1 MRLSEVR
8 DSLPQY
14 TIIKDKLDVAG
25 LDLEAIFSKLKS
37 AFAGEK
43 LNDIDGLKLTL
54 NRAGYISENQY
65 RTHCKDLCR
74 SAH

>member
-43 LNDIDGLKLTL
+43 LNRHWLKIDFKSGW
-54 NRAGYISENQY
+54 YIFKNPIPNP
-65 RTHCKDLCR
+65 L
-74 SAH
+74 